1 MKLTKYVLMFL
12 LAFCIGANISQAA
25 PTISVQ
31 FVGAGSSALFVEMG
45 QSAATQAATSTNCY
59 WSKAKDANFG
69 VNDSRPSPAVLENGQ
84 IWVTWTLV
92 GTSDCTATMGT
103 TINVYAYVQTDSVVG
118 DKCFFANPQC
128 TLTLPS
134 TEETGGT
141 DLLLAPS
148 PAIFNATLPG
158 PVQAALNGKSVTAAG
173 TDIRPEDA
181 KFASKRMF
189 TACGTTLTREPFQ
202 TGTYSTAGLGYQ
214 GTKAGIG
221 IQVKSSFD
229 TSLFNVLDFNLTG
242 TDPITG
248 KTLSGVFAVTGLGA
262 QPMMITVS
270 GVTPGSGILKATD
283 ISRGTL
289 AQFLDGTLGRV
300 GDIVQSTDTTA
311 VETVVREPLSGTYNT
326 TEYSI
331 PNTLDSKTSQEAG
344 NCSGTAV
351 HTNPL
356 NLNSANGKVAGA
368 TRQRAIGT
376 SQMVKALAGTVTTN
390 TGGAKT
396 CGTNIECLGYFFW
409 STGNSKPLIGD
420 THAKYITVD
429 GVDPILTSYSTL
441 NGAFPTS
448 AQFGDV
454 TFANLAAGDYAIWS
468 VLRLVSTSPV
478 PAGVSNVATAVGTHN
493 SSVPDLI
500 KVANLNILHSHFA
513 ISSIGIA
520 NPSNGVNGSCTTA
533 EHGGDAGGL
542 VLNKQADSDFCSD
555 NSNTVGKV
563 NLNQ

>member
-1 MKLTKYVLMFL
+1 MKFTKYLAVLAVAFL
-12 LAFCIGANISQAA
+12 AIVSVSQAA
-25 PTISVQ
+25 PTISVRW
-31 FVGAGSSALFVEMG
+31 VAAGSSALFVELG
-45 QSAATQAATSTNCY
+45 QSAATQTATSTNCY
-59 WSKAKDANFG
+59 WSVKNSTIGA
-69 VNDSRPSPAVLENGQ
+69 NDSRTTPNTLETGQ
-84 IWVTWTLV
+84 IWVAWTLV
-92 GTSDCTATMGT
+92 GTTDCTATAT
-103 TINVYAYVQTDSVVG
+103 ATINVYAYVQTDSVVG

-134 TEETGGT
+134 GITGT
-141 DLLLAPS
+141 DLLLAPA
-148 PAIFNATLPG
+148 PAIFNATLPAS
-158 PVQAALNGKSVTAAG
+158 VQGALNGHVLTAAG

-189 TACGTTLTREPFQ
+189 TTCGSTLTREPFQ
-202 TGTYSTAGLGYQ
+202 STTYSTAGLGYQ

-221 IQVKSSFD
+221 TQVKSSFD

-242 TDPITG
+242 VDPISG
-248 KTLSGVFAVTGLGA
+248 KTLSGVFQVTGLGA
-262 QPMMITVS
+262 QPIIVTVA
-270 GVTPGSGILKATD
+270 GQTAGSGILKATD

-300 GDIVQSTDTTA
+300 GDITQSTDATA

-326 TEYSI
+326 MEYSV
-331 PNTLDSKTSQEAG
+331 PNTLASKTSQDAG

-376 SQMVKALAGTVTTN
+376 GQMVKALAGTVTTN

-396 CGTNIECLGYFFW
+396 CGTNTECLGYFFW

-420 THAKYITVD
+420 VHAKYITVD

-468 VLRLVSTSPV
+468 VLRLVSAPSD
-478 PAGVSNVATAVGTHN
+478 AGTANIASAVASHTTT
-493 SSVPDLI
+493 VPDLI
-500 KVANLNILHSHFA
+500 KAANLNILHSHFA

-533 EHGGDAGGL
+533 ENGGDAGGL

-555 NSNTVGKV
+555 FSNKTGKI